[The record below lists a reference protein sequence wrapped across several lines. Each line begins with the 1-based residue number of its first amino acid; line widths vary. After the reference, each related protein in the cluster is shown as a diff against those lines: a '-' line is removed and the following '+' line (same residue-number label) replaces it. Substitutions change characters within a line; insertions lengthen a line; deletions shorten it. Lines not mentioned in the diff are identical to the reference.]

1 MDKKNE
7 ILADAEQIEASVQSV
22 ARIVSAYYN
31 ELIANG
37 INPDFARE
45 LTTQYSQYIQMSMFE
60 AFKRSQG

>member
-7 ILADAEQIEASVQSV
+7 ILADTEQTEASVQSV

-37 INPDFARE
+37 ISVAFASE
-45 LTTQYSQYIQMSMFE
+45 LTTQYSQYIQMAMFE
-60 AFKRSQG
+60 AFRKLQE